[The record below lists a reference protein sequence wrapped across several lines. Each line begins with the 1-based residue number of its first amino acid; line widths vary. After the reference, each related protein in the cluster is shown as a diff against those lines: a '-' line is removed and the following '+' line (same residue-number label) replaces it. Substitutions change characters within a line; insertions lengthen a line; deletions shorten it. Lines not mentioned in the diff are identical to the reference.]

1 MIKFKKEDSYW
12 ITDAEKERKAV
23 LRLRYSAASS
33 REGRAL
39 KEKNK
44 TTELIAEAEY
54 METKSKTWS
63 SWYKDLR
70 LMHKLP
76 SQRKVVIDVALILT
90 VISGERKALI
100 TRYQEHVLSR
110 ICYSGRRAVSGYDS
124 YQEFSTK

>member
-100 TRYQEHVLSR
+100 TRYHEHVLSR